1 MDAGSNRAAG
11 PGSPLE
17 AGGAPDPGSR
27 EAALSAARLIDEH
40 KGEDTVVL
48 DISGVS
54 SFADYFVISTARS
67 SAHLAGLHREL
78 EALLKQ
84 QGIRPRN
91 GGHKSGGESGWL
103 LLDCGDFLIHLM
115 EKEQRD
121 FYDLERLWF
130 KAERLSYWS
139 KSS

>member
-1 MDAGSNRAAG
+1 MGAGSNSLVG
-11 PGSPLE
+11 PDSPVGSE
-17 AGGAPDPGSR
+17 SR
-27 EAALSAARLIDEH
+27 EAALGVARLIHEH

-48 DISGVS
+48 GIGGVS

-67 SAHLAGLHREL
+67 SAHLTGLHREVHAYL
-78 EALLKQ
+78 HSR
-84 QGIRPRN
+84 GIRPRG
-91 GGHKSGGESGWL
+91 GGHRSGGESGWL
-103 LLDCGDFLIHLM
+103 LLDCGDFVIHLM
-115 EKEQRD
+115 EKEQRE

>member
-1 MDAGSNRAAG
+1 MG
-11 PGSPLE
+11 
-17 AGGAPDPGSR
+17 
-27 EAALSAARLIDEH
+27 AARLIADH

-48 DISGVS
+48 DISEVS
-54 SFADYFVISTARS
+54 SIADYFIITTARS
-67 SAHLAGLHREL
+67 GAHMAGLQREL
-78 EALLKQ
+78 FVHLRE

-91 GGHKSGGESGWL
+91 GGHKGSGETGWL
-103 LLDCGDFLIHLM
+103 LLDCGDFVIHLM

-130 KAERLSYWS
+130 KAGRVVYWS

>member
-1 MDAGSNRAAG
+1 MAAT
-11 PGSPLE
+11 SS
-17 AGGAPDPGSR
+17 SR
-27 EAALSAARLIDEH
+27 DAALQAARLIADH

-54 SFADYFVISTARS
+54 PIADFFIIATARS
-67 SAHLAGLHREL
+67 GAHLAGLQREL
-78 EALLKQ
+78 AVLL
-84 QGIRPRN
+84 GEMGFRPLN
-91 GGHKSGGESGWL
+91 SGHKGRQDTGWL
-103 LLDCGDFLIHLM
+103 LLDCGDFVIHLM

-130 KAERLSYWS
+130 KAERVTYWS

>member
-1 MDAGSNRAAG
+1 MDAGLNRPEGSNSRAGSQGPAG
-11 PGSPLE
+11 SGSW
-17 AGGAPDPGSR
+17 
-27 EAALSAARLIDEH
+27 EAALGAARLIDEH

-48 DISGVS
+48 GIGGVS

-67 SAHLAGLHREL
+67 STHLAGLHREL
-78 EALLKQ
+78 EAFLRSL
-84 QGIRPRN
+84 GIRPR
-91 GGHKSGGESGWL
+91 GGGRKSGGDSGWL
-103 LLDCGDFLIHLM
+103 LLDCGDFVIHLM
-115 EKEQRD
+115 EKEQRE

>member
-1 MDAGSNRAAG
+1 MADTSSN
-11 PGSPLE
+11 S
-17 AGGAPDPGSR
+17 D
-27 EAALSAARLIDEH
+27 AALQAARLIADH

-48 DISGVS
+48 DLRGVS
-54 SFADYFVISTARS
+54 PIADFFIITTARS

-78 EALLKQ
+78 AVFLRE
-84 QGIRPRN
+84 QGIRPLN
-91 GGHKSGGESGWL
+91 GGHKGRAETGWL
-103 LLDCGDFLIHLM
+103 LLDCGDFVIHLM

-130 KAERLSYWS
+130 KAVQVTYWS